1 MINPREKKHHHRFH
15 LAQDPQF
22 CILLQVLRDFGPR
35 SLAASMAPKARVQA
49 AQTATLELELP
60 LLSDSDEH
68 DGPPPPKRA
77 CTDASGPEAD
87 KEADKD
93 DVFQFF
99 VGQK

>member
-1 MINPREKKHHHRFH
+1 M
-15 LAQDPQF
+15 
-22 CILLQVLRDFGPR
+22 
-35 SLAASMAPKARVQA
+35 SLAAIMAPKARVQA

-77 CTDASGPEAD
+77 CIDASGPKAD

-93 DVFQFF
+93 DVFESLWAHNLLFQLIAGGWSEPGRNPLFW
-99 VGQK
+99 V